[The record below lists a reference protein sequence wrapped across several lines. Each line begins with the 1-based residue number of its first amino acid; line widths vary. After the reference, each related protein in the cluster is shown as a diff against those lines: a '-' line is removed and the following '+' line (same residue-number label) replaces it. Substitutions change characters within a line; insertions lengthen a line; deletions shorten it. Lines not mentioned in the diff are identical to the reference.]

1 MNTRKHGSVF
11 LERRSY
17 RRRRMMDAIRLL
29 PGVGV
34 MLWMLPLFWSATS
47 ETVEPVRTSTAIT
60 YVFGVWVLLI
70 LIGLGLWSML
80 TGTVEIGGSNED
92 APHGPTETQ

>member
-1 MNTRKHGSVF
+1 MNTQKHGSVF

-34 MLWMLPLFWSATS
+34 MLWMLPLFWSGMS
-47 ETVEPVRTSTAIT
+47 DSVEPVRTSTAIT

-70 LIGLGLWSML
+70 LFGLGLWSML
-80 TGTVEIGGSNED
+80 TGTIEIGGSEED
-92 APHGPTETQ
+92 EPRGPTETQ